1 MLDNVDFSPCYSWLM
16 TNIYLEVRLSVFSY
30 LMQHLAGSSVIQLTM
45 RGVFFFFPL
54 YDILILSQLCKLN
67 SCVILLLSIKNHQFQ
82 ILTVTY
88 VYTTMYFSFYDYQ
101 KFKELQNPSSQRL
114 NLHSPIN
121 NRVIESQ

>member
-82 ILTVTY
+82 ILTVTHMFIQPCIFLFM
-88 VYTTMYFSFYDYQ
+88 TTR
-101 KFKELQNPSSQRL
+101 SSKNYKIPQVRD
-114 NLHSPIN
+114 
-121 NRVIESQ
+121 